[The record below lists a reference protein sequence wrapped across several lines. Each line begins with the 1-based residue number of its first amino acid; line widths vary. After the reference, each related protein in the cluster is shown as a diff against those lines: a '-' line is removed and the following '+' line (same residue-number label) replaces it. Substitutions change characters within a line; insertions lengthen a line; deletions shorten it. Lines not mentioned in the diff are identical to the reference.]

1 MLSRQ
6 TVSSLSTKFARP
18 ARQTRS
24 SAKGGL
30 TELTLL
36 SMSKLQKIIAVA
48 TIVVVTLGLI
58 SRLVAKIDAQKETIE
73 RQERN
78 ISGLASEVVSYVTKL
93 GDAAEQKQALELSHK
108 ELKSVNADLHKEI
121 SALKLRIK
129 DVQSAVRTGST
140 TEVIETVRVDT
151 INKIVTAEYRDAWNT
166 IKSEQIGDS
175 AKLSYIG
182 RDTIVGVVSIQKKR
196 FLFFRWGLKKV
207 NYDISNKNP
216 KTKISIDV
224 AVRFK

>member
-1 MLSRQ
+1 MRN
-6 TVSSLSTKFARP
+6 
-18 ARQTRS
+18 

-30 TELTLL
+30 TELTLS
-36 SMSKLQKIIAVA
+36 SMSKLQKVIATA

-58 SRLVAKIDAQKETIE
+58 SRLVAKINAQKETIE

-78 ISGLASEVVSYVTKL
+78 ISGLTAEAVSYVTKL

-129 DVQSAVRTGST
+129 DVQSAVRTEST

-151 INKIVTAEYRDAWNT
+151 VNKIVTAEYRDAWNI

-216 KTKISIDV
+216 KTKINIDI
-224 AVRFK
+224 AVQLK

>member
-1 MLSRQ
+1 
-6 TVSSLSTKFARP
+6 
-18 ARQTRS
+18 
-24 SAKGGL
+24 
-30 TELTLL
+30 
-36 SMSKLQKIIAVA
+36 MSKLQKIIATA

-58 SRLVAKIDAQKETIE
+58 SRLVAKINAQKETIE

-78 ISGLASEVVSYVTKL
+78 ILGLTSEAVSYVTKL

-129 DVQSAVRTGST
+129 DVQSAVRTEST

-151 INKIVTAEYRDAWNT
+151 VNKIVTAEYRDAWNT

-216 KTKISIDV
+216 KTKINIDI

>member
-1 MLSRQ
+1 
-6 TVSSLSTKFARP
+6 
-18 ARQTRS
+18 
-24 SAKGGL
+24 
-30 TELTLL
+30 
-36 SMSKLQKIIAVA
+36 MSKLQKIIATA
-48 TIVVVTLGLI
+48 TIVVATLGLI
-58 SRLVAKIDAQKETIE
+58 SRLVAKINAQKETIE

-78 ISGLASEVVSYVTKL
+78 ISGLTSEAVSYVTKL
-93 GDAAEQKQALELSHK
+93 GDVAEQKQTLELSHK

-129 DVQSAVRTGST
+129 DVQSAVRTEST

-151 INKIVTAEYRDAWNT
+151 VNKIVTAEYRDAWNT

-175 AKLSYIG
+175 AKLSYTG

-216 KTKISIDV
+216 KTKINIDV

>member
-1 MLSRQ
+1 
-6 TVSSLSTKFARP
+6 
-18 ARQTRS
+18 
-24 SAKGGL
+24 
-30 TELTLL
+30 
-36 SMSKLQKIIAVA
+36 MSKLQKIIATA
-48 TIVVVTLGLI
+48 AIVVVTLGLI
-58 SRLVAKIDAQKETIE
+58 SRLVAKINAQKETIE

-78 ISGLASEVVSYVTKL
+78 ISGLTSEAVSYVTKL

-121 SALKLRIK
+121 SALRIRLK
-129 DVQSAVRTGST
+129 DAKSATKVITKT
-140 TEVIETVRVDT
+140 VIEEKVRVDT
-151 INKIVTAEYRDAWNT
+151 INNVIMAEYKDAWNT

-175 AKLSYIG
+175 AKLSYTG
-182 RDTIVGVVSIQKKR
+182 RDTIVGVVSIRKKR

-216 KTKISIDV
+216 KTKINIDV

>member
-1 MLSRQ
+1 
-6 TVSSLSTKFARP
+6 
-18 ARQTRS
+18 
-24 SAKGGL
+24 
-30 TELTLL
+30 
-36 SMSKLQKIIAVA
+36 MSKLQKIIATA

-58 SRLVAKIDAQKETIE
+58 SRLVAKINAQKETIE

-78 ISGLASEVVSYVTKL
+78 ISGLTSEAVSYVTKL

-108 ELKSVNADLHKEI
+108 ELKSVNADLYKEI

-182 RDTIVGVVSIQKKR
+182 RDTIIGVVSIQKKR

-216 KTKISIDV
+216 KTKINIDV

>member
-1 MLSRQ
+1 
-6 TVSSLSTKFARP
+6 
-18 ARQTRS
+18 
-24 SAKGGL
+24 
-30 TELTLL
+30 
-36 SMSKLQKIIAVA
+36 MSKLQKIIATA
-48 TIVVVTLGLI
+48 TIAVVASGFI

-78 ISGLASEVVSYVTKL
+78 ISGLTSEVVSYVTEL
-93 GDAAEQKQALELSHK
+93 GDAAEQRQALELSYK
-108 ELKSVNADLHKEI
+108 ELKTVNAGLYKEI
-121 SALKLRIK
+121 SALKVRIK
-129 DVQSAVRTGST
+129 DVQSAVRTEST

-151 INKIVTAEYRDAWNT
+151 INKIVTAEYKDAWNT
-166 IKSEQIGDS
+166 IKSEQTGDS

-182 RDTIVGVVSIQKKR
+182 RDTIAGVVSIQKKK

-216 KTKISIDV
+216 KTKINIDI

>member
-1 MLSRQ
+1 MRN
-6 TVSSLSTKFARP
+6 
-18 ARQTRS
+18 

-30 TELTLL
+30 TELTLS
-36 SMSKLQKIIAVA
+36 SMSKLQKIIATA

-58 SRLVAKIDAQKETIE
+58 SRLVAKINAQKETIE

-78 ISGLASEVVSYVTKL
+78 ISGLTSEAVSYVTKL

-129 DVQSAVRTGST
+129 DVQSAVRTEST

-151 INKIVTAEYRDAWNT
+151 INKIVTSEYRDAWNT

-175 AKLSYIG
+175 AKLSYTG

-207 NYDISNKNP
+207 N
-216 KTKISIDV
+216 
-224 AVRFK
+224 

>member
-1 MLSRQ
+1 
-6 TVSSLSTKFARP
+6 
-18 ARQTRS
+18 
-24 SAKGGL
+24 
-30 TELTLL
+30 
-36 SMSKLQKIIAVA
+36 MSKLQKIIATA
-48 TIVVVTLGLI
+48 IIVVVTLGLM
-58 SRLVAKIDAQKETIE
+58 SRLVAKINAQKETIE

-78 ISGLASEVVSYVTKL
+78 ISGLTSEAVSYVTKL

-108 ELKSVNADLHKEI
+108 ELKSVNADLYKEI

-216 KTKISIDV
+216 KTKINIDV

>member
-1 MLSRQ
+1 
-6 TVSSLSTKFARP
+6 
-18 ARQTRS
+18 
-24 SAKGGL
+24 
-30 TELTLL
+30 
-36 SMSKLQKIIAVA
+36 MSKLQKIIAIA

-58 SRLVAKIDAQKETIE
+58 SRLVAKINAQKETIE

-78 ISGLASEVVSYVTKL
+78 ISGLTSEVVSYVTKL

-121 SALKLRIK
+121 SALKVRIK
-129 DVQSAVRTGST
+129 DVQSAVRTEST

-151 INKIVTAEYRDAWNT
+151 LNKIVTAEYRDAWNI
-166 IKSEQIGDS
+166 IKSEQVGDS

-182 RDTIVGVVSIQKKR
+182 RDTIIGVVSIQKKR
-196 FLFFRWGLKKV
+196 FLFFRWGLKNV

-216 KTKISIDV
+216 KTKINIDV

>member
-1 MLSRQ
+1 
-6 TVSSLSTKFARP
+6 
-18 ARQTRS
+18 
-24 SAKGGL
+24 
-30 TELTLL
+30 
-36 SMSKLQKIIAVA
+36 MSKLQKIIAVA

-58 SRLVAKIDAQKETIE
+58 SRLVAKISAQKETIE

-78 ISGLASEVVSYVTKL
+78 ISGLASEAVSYVTKL
-93 GDAAEQKQALELSHK
+93 GDAAKQKQALELSYK
-108 ELKSVNADLHKEI
+108 ELKSVNADLYKEI

-140 TEVIETVRVDT
+140 TEVIEAVRVDT

-196 FLFFRWGLKKV
+196 FLFFRWGLKRV

-216 KTKISIDV
+216 KTKINIDV
-224 AVRFK
+224 AVRFE

>member
-1 MLSRQ
+1 
-6 TVSSLSTKFARP
+6 
-18 ARQTRS
+18 
-24 SAKGGL
+24 
-30 TELTLL
+30 
-36 SMSKLQKIIAVA
+36 MSKLQKIIATA

-58 SRLVAKIDAQKETIE
+58 SRLVAKINAQKETIE

-78 ISGLASEVVSYVTKL
+78 ILGLTSEAVSYVTKL

-129 DVQSAVRTGST
+129 DVQSAVRTEST
-140 TEVIETVRVDT
+140 TEVVETVRVDT

-175 AKLSYIG
+175 AKLSYTG

-216 KTKISIDV
+216 KTKINIDV

>member
-1 MLSRQ
+1 MRN
-6 TVSSLSTKFARP
+6 
-18 ARQTRS
+18 

-30 TELTLL
+30 TELTLS
-36 SMSKLQKIIAVA
+36 SMSKLQKIIVTA

-58 SRLVAKIDAQKETIE
+58 SRLVAKINAQKETIE

-78 ISGLASEVVSYVTKL
+78 ISGLTSEAVSYVTKL

-129 DVQSAVRTGST
+129 DVQSAVRTEST

-151 INKIVTAEYRDAWNT
+151 VNKIVTAEYRDAWNI

-216 KTKISIDV
+216 KTKINIDV

>member
-1 MLSRQ
+1 MRN
-6 TVSSLSTKFARP
+6 
-18 ARQTRS
+18 

-30 TELTLL
+30 TELTLS
-36 SMSKLQKIIAVA
+36 SMSKLQKIIATA
-48 TIVVVTLGLI
+48 IIVVVTLGLM
-58 SRLVAKIDAQKETIE
+58 SRLVAKINAQKETIE

-78 ISGLASEVVSYVTKL
+78 ISGLTSEAVSYVTKL

-129 DVQSAVRTGST
+129 DVQSAVRTEST

-151 INKIVTAEYRDAWNT
+151 VNKIVTAEYRDAWNI

-182 RDTIVGVVSIQKKR
+182 RDTIIGVVSIQKKR

-207 NYDISNKNP
+207 NYDVSNKNP
-216 KTKISIDV
+216 KTKINIDV

>member
-1 MLSRQ
+1 
-6 TVSSLSTKFARP
+6 
-18 ARQTRS
+18 
-24 SAKGGL
+24 
-30 TELTLL
+30 
-36 SMSKLQKIIAVA
+36 MSKLQKIIAVA
-48 TIVVVTLGLI
+48 AIVVVTLGLI
-58 SRLVAKIDAQKETIE
+58 SRLISTIKEQKETIE

-78 ISGLASEVVSYVTKL
+78 ISGLTAEAVSYVTKL

-121 SALKLRIK
+121 SALKVRIK
-129 DVQSAVRTGST
+129 DVQSAVRTESK
-140 TEVIETVRVDT
+140 TEIIKTVRVDT
-151 INKIVTAEYRDAWNT
+151 INKVVTAEYKDAWNT

-216 KTKISIDV
+216 KTKINIDV